1 METEQT
7 EHGALENW
15 TPQEVAQAMAD
26 HRIVLI
32 DVRTPQEYVHD
43 RIPGALLFPMQDFD
57 AGHLPDGG
65 KTLVFHCGSGKRSE
79 MVARKVLAATGGP
92 VAHMGGGMAG
102 WKDSGQRYITTDP
115 ATGAPKHTGGEA
127 G

>member
-7 EHGALENW
+7 ADGTLETW

-57 AGHLPDGG
+57 ARHLPDGG
-65 KTLVFHCGSGKRSE
+65 KKLVFHCGSGKRSE
-79 MVARKVLAATGGP
+79 MVAKKVMTTTGGP
-92 VAHMGGGMAG
+92 VAHLGGGMAG

-115 ATGAPKHTGGEA
+115 ATGAPKHTGGDA

>member
-7 EHGALENW
+7 EHGALETW
-15 TPQEVAQAMAD
+15 TPQEVAEALSD
-26 HRIVLI
+26 RRIVLV

-43 RIPGALLFPMQDFD
+43 RIPGALLFPMQEFD
-57 AGHLPDGG
+57 ASCLPDGG
-65 KTLVFHCGSGKRSE
+65 KPLVFHCGSGKRSE
-79 MVARKVLAATGGP
+79 LVAKKVMAATGGP

-115 ATGAPKHTGGEA
+115 ATGAPKETGG
-127 G
+127 